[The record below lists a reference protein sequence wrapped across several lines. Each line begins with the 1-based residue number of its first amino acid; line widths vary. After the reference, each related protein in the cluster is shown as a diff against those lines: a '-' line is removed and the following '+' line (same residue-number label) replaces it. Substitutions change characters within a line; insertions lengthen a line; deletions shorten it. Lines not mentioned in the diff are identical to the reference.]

1 MSSSSSALP
10 DYGDT
15 RSNPFLLGGGRP
27 RNPGSC
33 VHRDIGMGINRK
45 DGRVTVIR
53 ALDAMV
59 EMGG

>member
-1 MSSSSSALP
+1 V
-10 DYGDT
+10 T
-15 RSNPFLLGGGRP
+15 RAQIPFCWAEDDLAIRGPACIG
-27 RNPGSC
+27 
-33 VHRDIGMGINRK
+33 DIGMGINRK